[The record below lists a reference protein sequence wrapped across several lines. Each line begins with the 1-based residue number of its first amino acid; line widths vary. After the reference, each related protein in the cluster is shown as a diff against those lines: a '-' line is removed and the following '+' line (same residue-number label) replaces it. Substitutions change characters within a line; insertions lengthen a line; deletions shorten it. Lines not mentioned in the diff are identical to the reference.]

1 MITRRSFVT
10 AMIVA
15 VGAVPSRAD
24 AQGRAKVP
32 RVGYVGGAT
41 GPAEIFLKTLREFGY
56 AQGDYLHI
64 DVVAIGHTQ
73 RAQYRDIIAKFVAQ
87 RVDVIVATNPYSL
100 EVATKATQAIP
111 IVGLDLESDP
121 VAKGWVAS
129 LARPGGNVTGIFLD
143 IPEISGKQL
152 QFLREAVP
160 KLERVAI
167 LGDPQVNDLQ
177 FLATEAAAQALRL
190 ISHRLPVTRQTEIP
204 AAVGEA
210 ARSRDGGLV
219 ALTSPLIFQSLQQ
232 VADASLKH
240 RMPTICPFVP
250 AFAEAGGLLAYGPVF
265 LDLFRRM
272 AGYVDK
278 ILKGARPAELPIQ
291 RPEKFELIVNLK
303 TARAL
308 KLDLLQSLV
317 LRADRVIE

>member
-1 MITRRSFVT
+1 MARGRTADGRR
-10 AMIVA
+10 
-15 VGAVPSRAD
+15 
-24 AQGRAKVP
+24 QGRAKVP
-32 RVGYVGGAT
+32 RVGYVGGAG
-41 GPAEIFLKTLREFGY
+41 GPAEIFLKTLPELGHVE
-56 AQGDYLHI
+56 GDNVHV
-64 DVVAIGHTQ
+64 DVVATAPG
-73 RAQYRDIIAKFVAQ
+73 AQGARYRDIIAKLVAQ

-177 FLATEAAAQALRL
+177 FSATEAAARALRL
-190 ISHRLPVTRQTEIP
+190 TAHRLPVTSQTEIP
-204 AAVGEA
+204 TAFGEA

-219 ALTSPLIFQSLQQ
+219 ALTSPLIFLSLQR
-232 VADASLKH
+232 VAEASLKYGI
-240 RMPTICPFVP
+240 PTISPFVP

-265 LDLFRRM
+265 FDLFRRL

-278 ILKGARPAELPIQ
+278 IVKGARPADLPIQ
-291 RPEKFELIVNLK
+291 RPEKVELIVNLK

-308 KLDLLQSLV
+308 KLDLPQSLV